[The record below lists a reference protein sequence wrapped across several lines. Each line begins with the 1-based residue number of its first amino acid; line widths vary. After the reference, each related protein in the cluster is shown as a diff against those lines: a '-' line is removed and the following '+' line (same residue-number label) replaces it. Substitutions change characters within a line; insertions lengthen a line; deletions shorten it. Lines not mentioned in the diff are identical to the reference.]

1 MAPTLQMDGKPN
13 AQRATTKSG
22 FESDIRHDK
31 ESMSSHLAHMNT
43 KSVTEVYETGHGAVL
58 GRGACGTVCV
68 VRRKDTGEQYAMKSV
83 SLDGMGGASIDELR
97 KEIEVQKSLTHP
109 NICRLFE
116 SFEEESQLHII
127 MEICT
132 GGALVSRMKRHSHG
146 YGERA
151 AATLVEKM
159 LSAVVYCHH
168 NGIVHRDIKLDN
180 FIYENEAE
188 ESELKLID
196 FGFAAEVG
204 PGREQMWDQ
213 LGTPS
218 YMAPELWSDHQKEY
232 DSSVDMWAL
241 GVVTYM
247 LLSGKRPFHHQDRK
261 EKARMIKHDPLKF
274 PGHEWERISA
284 EAKDFCQQLM
294 QKNPKD
300 RMPASAAIKHPWIV
314 HASKLH
320 DGPDAAHE
328 MAAHNDIIESLEAFS
343 HADDLKKLALE
354 SIAFST
360 PPAKLDE
367 LRKVFVSIDVDDS
380 GTISLDEFKK
390 AMLMHPEL
398 SQDKVEA
405 MFKNMDVNDSGEVD
419 YLEFISATISTQ
431 KSGSDKMSAMAAF
444 SILDADGDGYIT
456 KEDIWQAT
464 EGTYSETEVDEMLVV
479 HGRNGKINFQN
490 FKVLMMQDK
499 GIHLYHAASSI
510 SAGSLPGGQ
519 TNASQ

>member
-1 MAPTLQMDGKPN
+1 MRNPDPGDLQSEPETTHLENYCLESPGKARATMGCGSSKDDTTIQTNMAPTLQMDGKPN

-132 GGALVSRMKRHSHG
+132 GGALVSRMKSHSHG

-196 FGFAAEVG
+196 FGFAAEARLHPLARTTEPALLCECFNRMCNVRC
-204 PGREQMWDQ
+204 RE
-213 LGTPS
+213 
-218 YMAPELWSDHQKEY
+218 
-232 DSSVDMWAL
+232 
-241 GVVTYM
+241 
-247 LLSGKRPFHHQDRK
+247 RPR
-261 EKARMIKHDPLKF
+261 
-274 PGHEWERISA
+274 
-284 EAKDFCQQLM
+284 
-294 QKNPKD
+294 
-300 RMPASAAIKHPWIV
+300 
-314 HASKLH
+314 
-320 DGPDAAHE
+320 
-328 MAAHNDIIESLEAFS
+328 FS
-343 HADDLKKLALE
+343 
-354 SIAFST
+354 
-360 PPAKLDE
+360 
-367 LRKVFVSIDVDDS
+367 
-380 GTISLDEFKK
+380 
-390 AMLMHPEL
+390 
-398 SQDKVEA
+398 
-405 MFKNMDVNDSGEVD
+405 
-419 YLEFISATISTQ
+419 
-431 KSGSDKMSAMAAF
+431 
-444 SILDADGDGYIT
+444 
-456 KEDIWQAT
+456 
-464 EGTYSETEVDEMLVV
+464 
-479 HGRNGKINFQN
+479 
-490 FKVLMMQDK
+490 
-499 GIHLYHAASSI
+499 
-510 SAGSLPGGQ
+510 
-519 TNASQ
+519 

>member
-1 MAPTLQMDGKPN
+1 
-13 AQRATTKSG
+13 
-22 FESDIRHDK
+22 
-31 ESMSSHLAHMNT
+31 
-43 KSVTEVYETGHGAVL
+43 
-58 GRGACGTVCV
+58 
-68 VRRKDTGEQYAMKSV
+68 
-83 SLDGMGGASIDELR
+83 
-97 KEIEVQKSLTHP
+97 
-109 NICRLFE
+109 
-116 SFEEESQLHII
+116 
-127 MEICT
+127 
-132 GGALVSRMKRHSHG
+132 
-146 YGERA
+146 
-151 AATLVEKM
+151 
-159 LSAVVYCHH
+159 
-168 NGIVHRDIKLDN
+168 
-180 FIYENEAE
+180 
-188 ESELKLID
+188 
-196 FGFAAEVG
+196 
-204 PGREQMWDQ
+204 
-213 LGTPS
+213 
-218 YMAPELWSDHQKEY
+218 
-232 DSSVDMWAL
+232 
-241 GVVTYM
+241 
-247 LLSGKRPFHHQDRK
+247 
-261 EKARMIKHDPLKF
+261 
-274 PGHEWERISA
+274 
-284 EAKDFCQQLM
+284 M

-464 EGTYSETEVDEMLVV
+464 EGTYSETEVSRPKAHSCARDRLALPLFLPNRI
-479 HGRNGKINFQN
+479 HGSDPRIRSTDQ
-490 FKVLMMQDK
+490 
-499 GIHLYHAASSI
+499 IHGSDPRISS
-510 SAGSLPGGQ
+510 GSIRADP
-519 TNASQ
+519 T